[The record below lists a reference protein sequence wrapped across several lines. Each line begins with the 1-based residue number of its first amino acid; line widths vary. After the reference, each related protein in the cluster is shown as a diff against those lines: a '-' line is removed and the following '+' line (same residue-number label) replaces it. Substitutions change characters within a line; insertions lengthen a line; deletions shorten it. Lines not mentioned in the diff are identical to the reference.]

1 MNSFDDYYKILNVDK
16 NSDFEEIKK
25 AYKKQIKIYHP
36 DKNKDNN
43 STDLFLK
50 IQKAFETL
58 SNKDKRKEYDL
69 NLLDYEQKQKLSQRR
84 KEMLNELERKEKEA
98 KNKIYESNI
107 LNKKRF
113 RYNSPLSQAYQYNNY
128 SNNDDCI
135 KIEFISDK
143 KIEFSKSLIKAYFS
157 EYGIIQNIILDFKN
171 KFAFI
176 KLNSKLSIFDLIQNM
191 KKNDNINKLFKIE
204 KFNWNKIDQK
214 LKEIKIKDNK
224 TKQKLSTEK
233 ILNEENLTNLS
244 LDEFEKML
252 FK

>member
-43 STDLFLK
+43 STELFLK
-50 IQKAFETL
+50 IQKAFEIL
-58 SNKDKRKEYDL
+58 SNKEKRKEYDL

-143 KIEFSKSLIKAYFS
+143 KIEFSKSLIKAYFN
-157 EYGIIQNIILDFKN
+157 EFGIIQNLII
-171 KFAFI
+171 
-176 KLNSKLSIFDLIQNM
+176 
-191 KKNDNINKLFKIE
+191 LFKIE
-204 KFNWNKIDQK
+204 KFKWHNIDNK
-214 LKEIKIKDNK
+214 LKELHIKESKI
-224 TKQKLSTEK
+224 KQKLSTEK
-233 ILNEENLTNLS
+233 IINELNYSNFT
-244 LDEFEKML
+244 LDDFEKML

>member
-1 MNSFDDYYKILNVDK
+1 M
-16 NSDFEEIKK
+16 
-25 AYKKQIKIYHP
+25 
-36 DKNKDNN
+36 
-43 STDLFLK
+43 
-50 IQKAFETL
+50 
-58 SNKDKRKEYDL
+58 
-69 NLLDYEQKQKLSQRR
+69 
-84 KEMLNELERKEKEA
+84 
-98 KNKIYESNI
+98 
-107 LNKKRF
+107 
-113 RYNSPLSQAYQYNNY
+113 YNNY
-128 SNNDDCI
+128 ENNDCL
-135 KIEFISDK
+135 KVEFISDK

>member
-1 MNSFDDYYKILNVDK
+1 MSSFDNYYTILNIER
-16 NSDFEEIKK
+16 NSDLEEIKR

-36 DKNKDNN
+36 DKNKDKN
-43 STDLFLK
+43 STETFLK

-58 SNKDKRKEYDL
+58 TDEKKKKEYDL
-69 NLLDYEQKQKLSQRR
+69 NLLDYEQKQKLSKRR
-84 KEMLNELERKEKEA
+84 KEKINELERKEKEA
-98 KNKIYESNI
+98 KNKTYESKI
-107 LNKKRF
+107 LNKKTFRF
-113 RYNSPLSQAYQYNNY
+113 NSPLSKVYQYNNY
-128 SNNDDCI
+128 ENNDCL
-135 KIEFISDK
+135 KVEFISDK